1 MFGAWHGHC
10 IRDVCNPNIPM
21 NNPHESTYALIVRSE
36 SEEKGRGVLEVL
48 LYAVFIFAAAFSIWQ
63 MTLQPVRIP
72 AGGLMP
78 SACLACEVQK
88 GHELA
93 RS

>member
-1 MFGAWHGHC
+1 MFGEWHGHC
-10 IRDVCNPNIPM
+10 IRDACNPNIPM

-48 LYAVFIFAAAFSIWQ
+48 LYAVFIVAAAFSIWQ
-63 MTLQPVRIP
+63 MSLQPVRVP
-72 AGGLMP
+72 ASGLMP
-78 SACLACEVQK
+78 STCLACEVQK

>member
-10 IRDVCNPNIPM
+10 IRDICNPNIPM
-21 NNPHESTYALIVRSE
+21 NNPHESTYALIVRSD
-36 SEEKGRGVLEVL
+36 SEEKGRGVLEFL
-48 LYAVFIFAAAFSIWQ
+48 LYAVFIFATAFSIWQ